1 MYTCTEEKF
10 HCPVLDR
17 ACVALVPGSRTTVTN
32 LTLEGVSR
40 HPEEL
45 DDEMFCLGVYQV
57 AGLLE
62 RLGVESTSYL
72 QTVPIPCTHANY
84 TLFPSECVC
93 VVPGDAPAPQ
103 RRERGQ
109 TCQGDLRAEQGWL
122 FVVRGC
128 GRRIQAPPSYH
139 HHVPSLGVRRA
150 RQAMRTPGMI
160 QYNKLTR
167 LLTPVPQRG

>member
-1 MYTCTEEKF
+1 MMYTCTEEKF

-72 QTVPIPCTHANY
+72 QTVPFPCKQAYYTFV

-93 VVPGDAPAPQ
+93 AVPGDAPAPQ

-109 TCQGDLRAEQGWL
+109 TCQGDLRSEQGWL
-122 FVVRGC
+122 FVVRG
-128 GRRIQAPPSYH
+128 GR
-139 HHVPSLGVRRA
+139 L
-150 RQAMRTPGMI
+150 RTNVC
-160 QYNKLTR
+160 YD
-167 LLTPVPQRG
+167 QRNSQIN